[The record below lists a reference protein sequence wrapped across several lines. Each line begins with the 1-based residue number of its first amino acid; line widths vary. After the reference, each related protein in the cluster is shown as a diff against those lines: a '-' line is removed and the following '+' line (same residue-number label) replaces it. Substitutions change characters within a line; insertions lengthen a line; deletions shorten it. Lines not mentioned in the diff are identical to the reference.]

1 MLHFISNNLTTTD
14 ETFTDSMTLDSQ
26 DVMADRTSGM
36 LSLRTTEDVQ
46 LETLESFMTDKTG
59 ASIVTEETFASIVTE
74 KTLASIVTEEI
85 IMPKV
90 TASITEQAITVS
102 LLFAFWFYV
111 NLTNG
116 FLLCVMKKVKTLDTP
131 QYILLA
137 CYMICDVLYCNF
149 QLLVMVPVAIKNSM
163 DAIHVVACRVFI
175 IASAS
180 FFYSCLQLV
189 GLIAYERYCY
199 FITPLKYPMKFTKIR
214 IYAIVT
220 IIYSVSFCIALAVDL
235 MSPRVPVATTMS
247 CQATGPSAKI
257 ANIFYF
263 IVFAIPSGLVTVV
276 TLIKLR
282 LTMSKHQA
290 QVGVLPQA
298 ISDDQ
303 SAITGLIVKPIKK
316 TLRMISL
323 VSGSFWLTTM
333 PGSAIRLILS
343 ASGITWLD
351 TDYRTSIALFA
362 LSRASYLM
370 ITLISSILNP
380 IIYLT
385 VLPDIKNAAWKCL
398 MRKQTVDIAVIHTRN
413 V

>member
-1 MLHFISNNLTTTD
+1 MMYFVLPNQTIRA
-14 ETFTDSMTLDSQ
+14 EPFTESMILDPQ
-26 DVMADRTSGM
+26 NVTEYKTSGTDVI
-36 LSLRTTEDVQ
+36 SLWTTEKVE
-46 LETLESFMTDKTG
+46 LETLESFT
-59 ASIVTEETFASIVTE
+59 TEE
-74 KTLASIVTEEI
+74 TLASIVTDQTLV
-85 IMPKV
+85 PLV
-90 TASITEQAITVS
+90 VASTTEQVITVS
-102 LLFAFWFYV
+102 LLFAFWCYV

-116 FLLCVMKKVKTLDTP
+116 FMLYVVKKVRKLDTP

-163 DAIHVVACRVFI
+163 DAIDVVACRAFI
-175 IASAS
+175 IASVS
-180 FFYSCLQLV
+180 FFLSCVHLI

-199 FITPLKYPMKFTKIR
+199 FISPLKYPRKFTKIR
-214 IYAIVT
+214 IYFSVT
-220 IIYSVSFCIALAVDL
+220 IIYSVSFIAGLAVDL

-247 CQATGPSAKI
+247 CQSTGPSVKM

-263 IVFAIPSGLVTVV
+263 VVFAFPSILMTVV
-276 TLIKLR
+276 AMIKLR

-303 SAITGLIVKPIKK
+303 SAITGLIVKPIKT

-323 VSGSFWLTTM
+323 VSGSFWLTQM
-333 PGSAIRLILS
+333 PGTAIRLILS

-351 TDYRTSIALFA
+351 TDYRRSIALFA

-380 IIYLT
+380 LIYLM
-385 VLPDIKNAAWKCL
+385 VLPDLKEAVWKCL
-398 MRKQTVDIAVIHTRN
+398 KKKQRVDIACS
-413 V
+413 